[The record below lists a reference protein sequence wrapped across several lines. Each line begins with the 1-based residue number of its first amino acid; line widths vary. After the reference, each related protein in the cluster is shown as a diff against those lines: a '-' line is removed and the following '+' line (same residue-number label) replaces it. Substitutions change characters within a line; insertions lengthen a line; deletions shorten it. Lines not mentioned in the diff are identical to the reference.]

1 MHGGIIPKGEN
12 MNKKTKNKNKTK
24 KKTIHIT
31 TKKKKQ
37 SCRKQTISTEG
48 WLLDHC
54 ATLPRI
60 TLSRKFFILNAIFF
74 LEILLVDAV

>member
-31 TKKKKQ
+31 TKKKKTVMP
-37 SCRKQTISTEG
+37 KT
-48 WLLDHC
+48 DHLYGRL
-54 ATLPRI
+54 APRP
-60 TLSRKFFILNAIFF
+60 LRNAAKDNVKSEIFYT
-74 LEILLVDAV
+74 